1 MFVIGTAGHIDH
13 GKSVLV
19 RALTGIDPDRLREE
33 KERGMTIDL
42 GFAWLKLPD
51 GQEVG
56 IVDVP
61 GHERLIKNM
70 LAGVGGID
78 LALLIIDAGE
88 GVMPQTREHLAILNI
103 LGIERGIAVLTKKD
117 LVDDERLALARGEVT
132 RLLAPTTLARSP
144 IVAVSA
150 LTGEGLADLTS
161 AIGKLLGSTPLRKD
175 IGRPRLPID
184 RVFTI
189 AGSGTIV
196 TGTLIDG
203 SLSTGQEVE
212 LIPAGLRSRIR
223 RLQTHKTSVETAAPG
238 SRVGVNLTGIAAT
251 EPQRGDVLTIPGWL
265 SPTTMLSVKLCLL
278 PHLQHPLSHGTTV
291 NFYAGSTQAESRVR
305 LLEKDELKPGET
317 GWAQL
322 LLNKPVALVKGDR
335 FIIRSPEATLG
346 GGEVLEPHTRRH
358 RRLHPNVIENL
369 RRRAQGTPEEM
380 IMAILEGKPLKM
392 SELSTQSGL
401 TVSELSPAVA
411 SLIEQSKIVRIGRGE
426 SELLLT
432 ATGWENLAG
441 RVTAI
446 LKDYHLRFPSR
457 PGMPRAELSSRLK
470 MTAPSPAIIKKLL
483 DDGNVIE
490 DSAAIRLATHHV
502 QLTKTQQAQ
511 IDTFL
516 KSLAESPYA
525 PPGGLIPEADLL
537 KLIVARNQV
546 IKISEEV
553 VFSRQAYNEM
563 VAGIT
568 SHLKEAGSVTVA
580 EVRDMF
586 KTSRKYALALLEY
599 LDGAKVTRRLG
610 DRRVLYRESGTG
622 H

>member
-13 GKSVLV
+13 GKSMLV

-51 GQEVG
+51 GEEIG

-70 LAGVGGID
+70 LAGVGGVD
-78 LALLIIDAGE
+78 LALLIIDTSE

-117 LVDDERLALARGEVT
+117 LVDDERLALAREEVT
-132 RLLAPTTLARSP
+132 ELLAPTTLARSP

-161 AIGKLLGSTPLRKD
+161 TIGKLLGSTPPRKD

-203 SLSTGQEVE
+203 SLSTGQEIE
-212 LIPAGLRSRIR
+212 LVPTGLRSRIR
-223 RLQTHKTSVETAAPG
+223 GLQTHKTSVETAAPG
-238 SRVGVNLTGIAAT
+238 SRVGVNLTGIAPT
-251 EPQRGDVLTIPGWL
+251 EPQRGDVVTIPGWL
-265 SPTTMLSVKLCLL
+265 SPTTMLSVKLNLL
-278 PHLQHPLSHGTTV
+278 PHLHQPLLHSITV
-291 NFYAGSTQAESRVR
+291 NFYAGSAQAEARVR
-305 LLEKDELKPGET
+305 LLEQDEIKPGET

-322 LLNKPVALVKGDR
+322 SLSKPVALVKGDR

-346 GGEVLEPHTRRH
+346 GGEILEAHTRRH
-358 RRLHPNVIENL
+358 RRLHPTVIENL
-369 RRRAQGTPEEM
+369 RRRAQGTSAEL
-380 IMAILEGKPLKM
+380 IMAILEDKPLKM
-392 SELSTQSGL
+392 FDLSTQSGL
-401 TVSELSPAVA
+401 PVSELNPAVA
-411 SLIEQSKIVRIGRGE
+411 SLIERSKIIRIGRGE
-426 SELLLT
+426 SELLMT
-432 ATGWENLAG
+432 APGWEHLAG
-441 RVTAI
+441 QVTTI
-446 LKDYHLRFPSR
+446 LKDYHLRYPSR

-470 MTAPSPAIIKKLL
+470 ITANSPAIIKKLL
-483 DDGNVIE
+483 DEGTVIE
-490 DSAAIRLATHHV
+490 DSSAIRLASHQV
-502 QLTKTQQAQ
+502 QLTKMQQAQ

-516 KSLAESPYA
+516 KSLAERPYA
-525 PPGGLIPEADLL
+525 PPGDLIPESDLL
-537 KLIVARNQV
+537 KLLVARNQV
-546 IKISEEV
+546 IKINEDV
-553 VFSRQAYNEM
+553 VFSRQAYDEM

-568 SHLKEAGSVTVA
+568 AHLKAAGSVTVA

-599 LDGAKVTRRLG
+599 LDGAKITRRLG
-610 DRRVLYRESGTG
+610 DRRVLYRESGIG